1 MVTTKSGSDTNRVTI
16 TNNFAKY
23 YADSAMEYANQ
34 AKMYAD
40 EAKQTESELTQL
52 IANNSLSAI
61 SDNIDNIN
69 YLAENL
75 QNIDGL
81 SLEWG
86 KITGDITLQADLK
99 LVLEGKANINEL
111 SSVAISGSYTDLTG
125 IPTNVSEFTNDI
137 GYLTEHQDIS
147 HLAVKSEIP
156 TKVSALTNDAGYLTS
171 VPEEYITETELATKG
186 YLTEHQDISGK
197 ADITDV
203 YTKTE
208 IDTKLGEIETLL
220 EGV

>member
-1 MVTTKSGSDTNRVTI
+1 MVTTQSGSDAKRVTI

-61 SDNIDNIN
+61 SDSIDNIN

-75 QNIDGL
+75 QNLDGL
-81 SLEWG
+81 SFEWG

-99 LVLEGKANINEL
+99 LALQSKVNINEL
-111 SSVAISGSYTDLTG
+111 SFVATSGSYTDLIDT
-125 IPTNVSEFTNDI
+125 PTNVSEFTNDI

-147 HLAVKSEIP
+147 
-156 TKVSALTNDAGYLTS
+156 
-171 VPEEYITETELATKG
+171 
-186 YLTEHQDISGK
+186 GK

-203 YTKTE
+203 YSKTE

>member
-1 MVTTKSGSDTNRVTI
+1 MVTTKSGSDANRVTI

-34 AKMYAD
+34 AKMYANV
-40 EAKQTESELTQL
+40 AKQTESELTQL

-61 SDNIDNIN
+61 SDSIDNIN

-75 QNIDGL
+75 QNVDGL
-81 SLEWG
+81 FLEWG

-99 LVLEGKANINEL
+99 LALEGKANINEL
-111 SSVAISGSYTDLTG
+111 SSVATSGSYTDLTDT
-125 IPTNVSEFTNDI
+125 PTNVSEFTNDI

-147 HLAVKSEIP
+147 NLAAKSEIP
-156 TKVSALTNDAGYLTS
+156 TMISALTNDAGYLTS
-171 VPEEYITETELATKG
+171 VPEEYVTETELALKG
-186 YLTEHQDISGK
+186 YITEHQDISGK

>member
-1 MVTTKSGSDTNRVTI
+1 MVTTQSGSDAKRVTI

-61 SDNIDNIN
+61 SDSIDNIN

-75 QNIDGL
+75 QNLDGL
-81 SLEWG
+81 SFEWG

-99 LVLEGKANINEL
+99 L
-111 SSVAISGSYTDLTG
+111 
-125 IPTNVSEFTNDI
+125 
-137 GYLTEHQDIS
+137 
-147 HLAVKSEIP
+147 
-156 TKVSALTNDAGYLTS
+156 AL
-171 VPEEYITETELATKG
+171 
-186 YLTEHQDISGK
+186 
-197 ADITDV
+197 
-203 YTKTE
+203 
-208 IDTKLGEIETLL
+208 
-220 EGV
+220 

>member
-23 YADSAMEYANQ
+23 YADSALEYANQ

-40 EAKQTESELTQL
+40 DAKQTESELTQF
-52 IANNSLSAI
+52 IANSSLSTI
-61 SDNIDNIN
+61 SDNIENIN
-69 YLAENL
+69 YLAENI
-75 QNIDGL
+75 QNLDGL
-81 SLEWG
+81 SFEWG
-86 KITGDITLQADLK
+86 KITGDITQQADLK
-99 LVLEGKANINEL
+99 LVLENKANINEL
-111 SSVAISGSYTDLTG
+111 SSVATSGSYLDLTDV
-125 IPTNVSEFTNDI
+125 PTNVSEFTNDI
-137 GYLTEHQDIS
+137 
-147 HLAVKSEIP
+147 
-156 TKVSALTNDAGYLTS
+156 
-171 VPEEYITETELATKG
+171 G

>member
-1 MVTTKSGSDTNRVTI
+1 MVTTKSGSETNRVTI

-40 EAKQTESELTQL
+40 DAKQTESELTQL
-52 IANNSLSAI
+52 VESEKLSAI

-75 QNIDGL
+75 QNINGL

-99 LVLEGKANINEL
+99 LALEGKVNINEL
-111 SSVAISGSYTDLTG
+111 SSVATSGSYTDLTG
-125 IPTNVSEFTNDI
+125 VPTNVSEFTNDI

-147 HLAVKSEIP
+147 
-156 TKVSALTNDAGYLTS
+156 
-171 VPEEYITETELATKG
+171 
-186 YLTEHQDISGK
+186 GK
-197 ADITDV
+197 ANITDV

-208 IDTKLGEIETLL
+208 IDTKFGEIETLL